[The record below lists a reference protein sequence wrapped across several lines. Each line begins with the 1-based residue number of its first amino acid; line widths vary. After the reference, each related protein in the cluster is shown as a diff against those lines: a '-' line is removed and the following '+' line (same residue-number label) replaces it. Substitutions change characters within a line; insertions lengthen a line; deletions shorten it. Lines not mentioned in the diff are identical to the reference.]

1 MGDKNINKVMG
12 DDRGLCP
19 GRGAALQAWHR
30 LAFLK
35 LATPA
40 FFSLT
45 SRVVYL
51 KLYASPPTKNSKK
64 YKPRCLLQ
72 MSNVLFEMTY
82 FKKPGEIPRCP
93 G

>member
-1 MGDKNINKVMG
+1 MG
-12 DDRGLCP
+12 DDTGLCR

-51 KLYASPPTKNSKK
+51 KLDASPPTKNSKK

-82 FKKPGEIPRCP
+82 FKNQAKLRDALDKGPSSP
-93 G
+93 